1 MNEKY
6 TQTAK
11 QFSSSYYGT
20 GNDETDNAQKNSAT
34 ERWQRDRHVP
44 ILTSQSI
51 GDFQS
56 GLSNRNHYKVY

>member
-34 ERWQRDRHVP
+34 ER
-44 ILTSQSI
+44 
-51 GDFQS
+51 
-56 GLSNRNHYKVY
+56 